1 MGSKRVVVVHDT
13 SKEVNWAAIR
23 GVLHNLCLKAGD
35 ELILLGVV
43 HQFNNSTTSSAFLV
57 TVKLLGQRN
66 RVDHKLVEEELV
78 KRMEEYNK
86 SLEMLMLLKQCE
98 VQKVKF
104 HIEVQAGNSR
114 KVVDVIAIKRLDA
127 TWIILDREMKKE
139 KRYFME
145 KLSCGISK
153 LKSDNSIEDVRGSL
167 ILMENTDVS
176 LTINKFSYDEMIPGD
191 DDSSDELTSP
201 QQDSEVISR
210 VTTSSKEQAS
220 SILGKPS
227 SEFCENLVKKSSAS
241 DLVNSSSSL
250 ENPSSSS
257 SSSQQKAK
265 ITEKS
270 LSHIS
275 NNQTEKHQTIDK
287 EKMEMIIDQ
296 YFCGAIFKTPEC
308 SICGNKRPKMGWH
321 KDFSYMELEKATE
334 WFSNENFLSK
344 GGFGSVYRGVLKNGQ
359 RVAVKQHNGMS
370 LQGDKE
376 FKCEV
381 EVLSKARHPNLVML
395 LGSCSEG
402 NQKLLVYEY
411 VCNGSLDQFLSG
423 DIRMPRNWERRMKIA
438 LGAARGLEYLHKHN
452 IIHRDI
458 RPNNILI
465 THDHESLLGDFGLAK
480 AGYDESQNSSGNDV
494 VGTLGYMAPEYA
506 ANGKFSTKTDVYAF
520 GVVLLQLITGLK
532 TTNNHPEDKSL
543 VEWAMPLLEQRN
555 YPRLVDKRIGDS
567 HDFHQ
572 LFWMVEIA
580 EKCLKKDPNKRH
592 TMEWVAKTLG
602 HIMEGSTD
610 NSIDFNPIE
619 SSSYVNIGDNN
630 NSNYSKQEDVKGK
643 EDDKILGT
651 EATSSCSTYRTSSS
665 KSWSPSSSNTQEG
678 YERKKIHLKHKGP
691 SPNKGKLLYEE
702 MIH

>member
-1 MGSKRVVVVHDT
+1 
-13 SKEVNWAAIR
+13 
-23 GVLHNLCLKAGD
+23 
-35 ELILLGVV
+35 
-43 HQFNNSTTSSAFLV
+43 
-57 TVKLLGQRN
+57 
-66 RVDHKLVEEELV
+66 
-78 KRMEEYNK
+78 MEEYNK

-114 KVVDVIAIKRLDA
+114 KVVAVIAIKRLDA

-167 ILMENTDVS
+167 TLMENTNVS
-176 LTINKFSYDEMIPGD
+176 LTRNKFSYDEMIPGD

-201 QQDSEVISR
+201 QQDSEVISH

-220 SILGKPS
+220 SILGKLS
-227 SEFCENLVKKSSAS
+227 SEFCENLVKNSSAS
-241 DLVNSSSSL
+241 DLVNSTSSL

-265 ITEKS
+265 TTEKS
-270 LSHIS
+270 PSHVS
-275 NNQTEKHQTIDK
+275 NDQTEEHQTVKDK
-287 EKMEMIIDQ
+287 EKVEMIIDQ
-296 YFCGAIFKTPEC
+296 YFSGAIFKKPEC

-321 KDFSYMELEKATE
+321 KAFSYKELEEATE
-334 WFSNENFLSK
+334 WFSNENFLSE
-344 GGFGSVYRGVLKNGQ
+344 GGFGSVYRGVLKNGL
-359 RVAVKQHNGMS
+359 RVAVKQRNDMS

-381 EVLSKARHPNLVML
+381 EVLSKDRHPNLVML
-395 LGSCSEG
+395 LGSCSER
-402 NQKLLVYEY
+402 NQRLLVYEY

-423 DIRMPRNWERRMKIA
+423 DIRMPRDWERRMKIA

-480 AGYDESQNSSGNDV
+480 AGYDESQNSSGNNV

-506 ANGKFSTKTDVYAF
+506 ASGKFSTKTDVYAF

-532 TTNNHPEDKSL
+532 TTDNYPEDKSL

-555 YPRLVDKRIGDS
+555 YPRLVDKRIVDS

-592 TMEWVAKTLG
+592 TMEWVAKTLN

-619 SSSYVNIGDNN
+619 SSPYVHRGDNN
-630 NSNYSKQEDVKGK
+630 INNSSKQGDVKGK
-643 EDDKILGT
+643 EDDKTLET
-651 EATSSCSTYRTSSS
+651 EAASLCSTYRKCSS
-665 KSWSPSSSNTQEG
+665 KR
-678 YERKKIHLKHKGP
+678 YERRKIHLKHKGP
-691 SPNKGKLLYEE
+691 SRSKGKLLYEE